1 MERKLK
7 YNHSENYF
15 FSYIRILIQKMRN
28 TKNIILIFILINPV
42 CSCISKKQVSGNYIE
57 TKMGD
62 SLTLFLN
69 GTYAYNEKL
78 FPGQWGWTKGT
89 WNSYHQK
96 INFTCDHKPLVSYA
110 IKAKRDSSVHQL
122 EFNLFLA
129 FNDNPVYIQK
139 AYLYKNKQILG
150 TSSFKI
156 YKNKIQIFA
165 TDYDSVLITTFNFP
179 EIVIPK
185 LKSTNI
191 GYRVNIYA
199 AERLYELDK
208 VLFKKRK
215 NFLLSTKKDEYEN
228 IELSFKK
235 LNN

>member
-1 MERKLK
+1 MG
-7 YNHSENYF
+7 
-15 FSYIRILIQKMRN
+15 N
-28 TKNIILIFILINPV
+28 TKNIIPILILLNLA
-42 CSCISKKQVSGNYIE
+42 CSCISKKQVCGNYIE
-57 TKMGD
+57 PKMGD
-62 SLTLFLN
+62 SLTLLSN
-69 GTYAYNEKL
+69 GTYTYNEKL
-78 FPGQWGWTKGT
+78 FSGQWGWTKGT
-89 WNSYHQK
+89 WNLHHQK

-110 IKAKRDSSVHQL
+110 IKAKRDSAVHQL
-122 EFNLFLA
+122 EFSLFLA

-139 AYLYKNKQILG
+139 AYLYKNNQMPGKA
-150 TSSFKI
+150 SFNI
-156 YKNKIQIFA
+156 YKNKIQIFT

-191 GYRVNIYA
+191 GYQVNIYA

-208 VLFKKRK
+208 VLFKKRR
-215 NFLLSTKKDEYEN
+215 NLLLSTKRDEYEN